1 MALNTNLV
9 MDEIENPKIT
19 ITEEDL
25 NEVNRLSLACPICAN
40 PVERYVTDPNLVPVE
55 CNDCGTLYH
64 KICWEQG
71 GGVCAMIGCN
81 CKSYKLFA
89 EENTPI
95 MTIGYGDLGRD
106 RGPSLNGRPPSSTNK
121 QLKAQERRMRD
132 EVYGR
137 SIFRIFFDWLL
148 RQIRILDE

>member
-1 MALNTNLV
+1 MALNTTLV
-9 MDEIENPKIT
+9 MDETENPKIT
-19 ITEEDL
+19 ITEDDL
-25 NEVNRLSLACPICAN
+25 NEVNQLSLACPICAN

-55 CNDCGTLYH
+55 CTDCGTLYH

-71 GGVCAMIGCN
+71 GSACAMIGCD
-81 CKSYKLFA
+81 CKTYRIHA
-89 EENTPI
+89 EENTPV
-95 MTIGYGDLGRD
+95 MTINYSDLGRD
-106 RGPSLNGRPPSSTNK
+106 RNPVRPVNADTK
-121 QLKAQERRMRD
+121 RIKAQERRMRD